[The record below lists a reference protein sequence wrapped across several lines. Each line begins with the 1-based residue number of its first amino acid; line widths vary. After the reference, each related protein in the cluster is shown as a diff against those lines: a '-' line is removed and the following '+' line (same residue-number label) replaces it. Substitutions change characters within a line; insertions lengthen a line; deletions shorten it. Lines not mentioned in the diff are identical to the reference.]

1 MAHVFAF
8 GKYVPEIGD
17 DVFVAPT
24 ATVIGRVR
32 IDRGASIW
40 FGAVLR
46 GDLGPITIGA
56 GAVVEDNCVLH
67 ADSVLEERALLGHA
81 AVVEAATIRAGA
93 LVGNGSLLFEGAD
106 VGEESMVAA
115 GSVVRGLKVPPRVL
129 VAGSPATV
137 RKELTGPAAW
147 WVGTAAG
154 TYGRLAHAYRHGFT
168 DDELEE
174 LSRGPWRGRPADPEN
189 S

>member
-1 MAHVFAF
+1 ML
-8 GKYVPEIGD
+8 D
-17 DVFVAPT
+17 D
-24 ATVIGRVR
+24 RKLE
-32 IDRGASIW
+32 
-40 FGAVLR
+40 VLR
-46 GDLGPITIGA
+46 AI
-56 GAVVEDNCVLH
+56 VEDFVSTTEPVGSKAL
-67 ADSVLEERALLGHA
+67 AERHCLG
-81 AVVEAATIRAGA
+81 V
-93 LVGNGSLLFEGAD
+93 
-106 VGEESMVAA
+106 
-115 GSVVRGLKVPPRVL
+115 
-129 VAGSPATV
+129 SPATV

>member
-1 MAHVFAF
+1 MPHVLPF
-8 GKYVPEIGD
+8 GKYVPEMDD
-17 DVFVAPT
+17 DVFLAPT

-32 IDRGASIW
+32 IEKGASIW

-46 GDLGPITIGA
+46 GDLGPISIGP

-67 ADSVLEERALLGHA
+67 ADTVLEERALLGHA

-106 VGEESMVAA
+106 VGEGSMVAA

-154 TYGRLAHAYRHGFT
+154 TYGRLAHAYQHGFT
-168 DDELEE
+168 DNELDEL
-174 LSRGPWRGRPADPEN
+174 SGGPWRGQPAALQN
-189 S
+189 G